1 MGGTKAEALL
11 IEKNAS
17 RTAAK
22 DLSEVPVG
30 NFLAQSPRPGVL
42 CQIVHYDL
50 IVIGSGPAGEKGAA
64 QAAYFGKKVA
74 LVEKEGFPGGAAAN
88 TGTLPSKTLRETALH
103 LSGFHKREI
112 YGLDFD
118 FSQRINAKNFLHHF
132 QNVRTRERDRIGKN
146 MSRHQV
152 DVIHGT
158 AIFSDANTISISQK
172 TGAAQTLTAE
182 KILIATGT
190 RPHHPASYPWHDAR
204 LFESDTI
211 LSIPEL
217 PASMLIIGGGV
228 IGSEYACTFAALGVK
243 VVLVDGRD
251 RLLGFLDAEVSVTL
265 QNAMR
270 GMGIELLLGEQVES
284 LTSSEKIEAVLKN
297 AGVRS
302 FDTVLAAAGR
312 QGNTNGMGLEEIGL
326 QPDKRGLLQVN
337 EHYETSLPH
346 IYAAGDVIGFPAL
359 ASTSMEQGRVAMCH
373 AFDLKYKT
381 DLARI
386 LPLGIYTIP
395 ECSSAGE
402 SEESLREKKIPYVV
416 GRSSYSQNSRGFII
430 GEDDGFLKLL
440 FAADDLRLLGIHVIG
455 EEATDLVHI
464 GLTALL
470 LKQTASIFIETC
482 YNYPTLSEMYKY
494 AAYDAMG
501 RKQRGEITKS
511 EN

>member
-1 MGGTKAEALL
+1 LAERV
-11 IEKNAS
+11 I
-17 RTAAK
+17 R
-22 DLSEVPVG
+22 
-30 NFLAQSPRPGVL
+30 GVD
-42 CQIVHYDL
+42 YDL
-50 IVIGSGPAGEKGAA
+50 IVIGSGPSGEKGAA

-74 LVEKEGFPGGAAAN
+74 MIEKEGFPGGAAAN

-103 LSGFHKREI
+103 LSGFRKREI

-118 FSQRINAKNFLHHF
+118 FNQRINAKNFLHHF
-132 QNVRTRERDRIGKN
+132 HNVRSRERDRIGRN
-146 MSRHQV
+146 MTRHNV

-158 AIFSDANTISISQK
+158 AAFADANTLLVTRQDGSTQILS
-172 TGAAQTLTAE
+172 AQ

-190 RPHHPASYPWHDAR
+190 RPHHPTTYPWHDAR

-217 PASMLIIGGGV
+217 PETMLIIGGGV
-228 IGSEYACTFAALGVK
+228 IGSEYACIFAALGVK

-251 RLLGFLDAEVSVTL
+251 RLLGFLDAEVSVSL

-270 GMGIELLLGEQVES
+270 GMGIELLLSEQVES
-284 LTSSEKIEAVLKN
+284 LTSGEKIDAVLKN

-302 FDTVLAAAGR
+302 FAAVLAAAGR
-312 QGNTNGMGLEEIGL
+312 QGNTSDMGLEKIGI
-326 QPDKRGLLQVN
+326 QPDKRGLLKVN
-337 EHYETSLPH
+337 EHYQTTLPH
-346 IYAAGDVIGFPAL
+346 IYATGDVIGFPAL

-395 ECSSAGE
+395 ECSSAGD

-416 GRSSYSQNSRGFII
+416 GRTNYSQNSRGFII
-430 GEDDGFLKLL
+430 GDEEGFLKLL
-440 FAADDLRLLGIHVIG
+440 FRAEDMKLLGIHVLG

-470 LKQTASIFIETC
+470 LGQTASIFIDTC

-501 RKQRGEITKS
+501 RKQRGEIV
-511 EN
+511 EPA